1 MNEGGIN
8 YQKVPKTDG
17 KKAITNKTT
26 RYEKFR
32 RQTNKVMVENDDVK
46 LLDNGIR
53 AEAGKV

>member
-1 MNEGGIN
+1 MNEGAIN
-8 YQKVPKTDG
+8 YQKVLKTDG

-32 RQTNKVMVENDDVK
+32 QQTNKVMVENDDVK